1 MSVQELGKKVTFV
14 NPVPVKGRD
23 IAIELARRNPST
35 QFLFVVCWQL
45 KSEDKQSMLTSIE
58 NLPNIEWSNRVS
70 DMGKIYFL
78 ARVLLVPSQWEEAWV
93 RVATEAQFSG
103 IPVLASDIGA
113 LPESVGNGGMLI
125 EPNDIDAWE
134 IALQNIWND

>member
-1 MSVQELGKKVTFV
+1 
-14 NPVPVKGRD
+14 
-23 IAIELARRNPST
+23 
-35 QFLFVVCWQL
+35 
-45 KSEDKQSMLTSIE
+45 MLTSIE